1 MKRSLLPIVLITSL
15 MLAACG
21 GNDSPVTDAQ
31 KETLSAIESQFAD
44 KPSMDDTTYYE
55 SRVRTSINPKLE
67 EYGSFTTVDTVQDVC
82 ERLKS
87 GEDEDSIVAADSPAD
102 ENGYRR
108 VIRLAYA
115 EACPDA
121 PDGINA
127 PWDDPALDQ

>member
-1 MKRSLLPIVLITSL
+1 MKKTLSSLILIAPLILS
-15 MLAACG
+15 ACG
-21 GNDSPVTDAQ
+21 GQDKLTDEEEA
-31 KETLSAIESQFAD
+31 TLSAIESQFAD
-44 KPSMDDTTYYE
+44 APSMDDVAYYE

-127 PWDDPALDQ
+127 PWDDPAIDQ